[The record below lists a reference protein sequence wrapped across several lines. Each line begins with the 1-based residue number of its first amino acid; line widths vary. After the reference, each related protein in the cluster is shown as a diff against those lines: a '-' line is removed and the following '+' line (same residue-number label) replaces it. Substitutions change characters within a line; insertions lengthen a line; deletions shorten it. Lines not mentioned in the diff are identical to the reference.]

1 LAVHKQGHVEI
12 TCCNSAA
19 FKILPH
25 AELLKTVELLRGA
38 SARVAAG
45 TMQKGIRDE
54 LELVSG
60 LNFHPRGLL
69 WDRELMAVVKPIDV
83 FTYDWVHSSLQ
94 DGIFNQDLGALLEA
108 CAPHG
113 VTRAHVRQFLKDEP
127 WVFPQW
133 HKHKSRSMYHVFDL
147 ARQSEKNPSK
157 VKASC
162 SELLALYGMLRH
174 FVEERV
180 APIAAL
186 GPQIASFQ
194 AVCRV
199 MDLILVAKR
208 READFLHA
216 SVELQRA
223 LEAHMQ
229 LHQHAYGTDHIKP
242 KHHWMMDI
250 PRQLVRDGCVLDA
263 FVIERSHL
271 VVKGIAT
278 HIDNTHTYERSVL
291 SGVTTLAFKA
301 SDDKLAGVDGL
312 MGRTMGLPGFPGVL
326 ASKKLRIFGTEIA
339 MDDFVSQ
346 GEAVGIVFACAL
358 EVGELLLLVDVMRSV
373 GLNLSHTSTY
383 APVGERS
390 VWRANSVS
398 RCLAWKAHPDGTFKV
413 VRM

>member
-1 LAVHKQGHVEI
+1 VHKPGHVEI

-19 FKILPH
+19 FKILPN
-25 AELLKTVELLRGA
+25 AELLKTIELLRGA

-45 TMQKGIRDE
+45 TMAKGIRDE
-54 LELVSG
+54 LELVAG

-69 WDRELMAVVKPIDV
+69 WDRELMTVVKPIEV

-108 CAPHG
+108 CVPHG
-113 VTRAHVRQFLKDEP
+113 VTRADVRQFLKDEP
-127 WVFPQW
+127 WQFPKW
-133 HKHKSRSMYHVFDL
+133 HRHKYRAMYHVFDL
-147 ARQSEKNPSK
+147 ARQSDKKPHK
-157 VKASC
+157 IKASC

-174 FVEERV
+174 FVEERLAHIV
-180 APIAAL
+180 GL
-186 GPQIASFQ
+186 DPQIASFQ

-199 MDLILVAKR
+199 MDLILIAKR
-208 READFLHA
+208 GEADIMQA

-223 LEAHMQ
+223 LETHMQ
-229 LHQHAYGTDHIKP
+229 LHQNAYGTEHIKP

-250 PRQLVRDGCVLDA
+250 PRQLVRDRCVVDA
-263 FVIERSHL
+263 FVIERTHQ

-278 HIDNTHTYERSVL
+278 HIDNTHLFERSVL
-291 SGVTTLAFKA
+291 SGVTTLAFQA
-301 SDDKLAGVDGL
+301 SDDKLAVADGL
-312 MGRTMGLPGFPGVL
+312 MGRTMRLQGCPGAL
-326 ASKKLRIFGTEIA
+326 ASKQLRIFGTEIA
-339 MDDFVSQ
+339 MDDLVSQ

-373 GLNLSHTSTY
+373 PQNLSHTSTY

-390 VWRANSVS
+390 VWRANTVS
-398 RCLAWKAHPDGTFKV
+398 RCVAWIAHPDGSFKV

>member
-12 TCCNSAA
+12 TCCNSAD

-25 AELLKTVELLRGA
+25 AELLKTAELLRGA
-38 SARVAAG
+38 SARVVAG
-45 TMQKGIRDE
+45 TMTKKRCNE

-69 WDRELMAVVKPIDV
+69 WDRELMSVVKPIEV

-94 DGIFNQDLGALLEA
+94 DGIFNQDLSALLEA
-108 CAPHG
+108 CVPHG
-113 VTRAHVRQFLKDEP
+113 VSRADVRQFLKDEP
-127 WVFPQW
+127 WLFPKW
-133 HKHKSRSMYHVFDL
+133 LRHKSRTMYHVFDL
-147 ARQSEKNPSK
+147 ARQSSTDPTKI
-157 VKASC
+157 KASC

-180 APIAAL
+180 AHIAGL

-199 MDLILVAKR
+199 MDLILVSKR
-208 READFLHA
+208 GEADVLHA

-229 LHQHAYGTDHIKP
+229 LHQQAYGTDYIKP

-250 PRQLVRDGCVLDA
+250 PRQLVRDRCVLDA
-263 FVIERSHL
+263 FVIERTHQ
-271 VVKGIAT
+271 VVKGIAQ
-278 HIDNTHTYERSVL
+278 HIDNTQWYERSVL
-291 SGVTTLAFKA
+291 CGVTTLAFQPR
-301 SDDKLAGVDGL
+301 DDKLAVVDGL
-312 MGRTMGLPGFPGVL
+312 MGRTMRLPGCPGAL
-326 ASKKLRIFGTEIA
+326 ASKQLRIFGAEIA
-339 MDDFVSQ
+339 MDDVVSQ

-358 EVGELLLLVDVMRSV
+358 EVDELLLLVDVMRPVRQS
-373 GLNLSHTSTY
+373 LSHTSTY

-398 RCLAWKAHPDGTFKV
+398 RCVAWMAHPDGTFKV

>member
-1 LAVHKQGHVEI
+1 MHKPGHVEI

-19 FKILPH
+19 FKILSN
-25 AELLKTVELLRGA
+25 AELLKTAELLRGA
-38 SARVAAG
+38 FARVEAG
-45 TMQKGIRDE
+45 TMTKGLREE

-69 WDRELMAVVKPIDV
+69 WDRELMQVVKPIEV

-94 DGIFNQDLGALLEA
+94 DGIFNLDLGALLEA
-108 CAPHG
+108 CVPHG
-113 VTRAHVRQFLKDEP
+113 VTRADVRVFLKDEP
-127 WVFPQW
+127 WKFPQW
-133 HKHKSRSMYHVFDL
+133 LRHKSRTMYQVFDL
-147 ARQSEKNPSK
+147 ARQSDKNPNK
-157 VKASC
+157 IRASC
-162 SELLALYGMLRH
+162 SELLGLYGMVRH

-180 APIAAL
+180 APIAGL

-199 MDLILVAKR
+199 MDLILIAKR
-208 READFLHA
+208 CEGDFLNA
-216 SVELQRA
+216 SVELQKA

-250 PRQLVRDGCVLDA
+250 PRQLVRDRCVLDA
-263 FVIERSHL
+263 FVIERTHL
-271 VVKGIAT
+271 VVKSIAT
-278 HIDNTHTYERSVL
+278 HVKNTHLYERSVL
-291 SGVTTLAFKA
+291 AGVTTKAFQA
-301 SDDKLAGVDGL
+301 SDDKLAAVDGL
-312 MGRTMGLPGFPGVL
+312 MGRTMGLPGCPGAL
-326 ASKKLRIFGTEIA
+326 ASKQLRIFGTEIA
-339 MDDFVSQ
+339 MDDVVSQ

-358 EVGELLLLVDVMRSV
+358 EVGELLLLVDVMRPV
-373 GLNLSHTSTY
+373 RQNLSHTSTY

-398 RCLAWKAHPDGTFKV
+398 RCVAWIAHPDGTFKV